1 MKHLLKS
8 LALAGCLMVLAK
20 NNVVRAQVADS
31 LERPVSENSPVKA
44 DLPEDAI
51 HRFSLDE
58 ALQYGQ
64 QHNTQV
70 KNALLDILIQE
81 QSNRQVAAAALPSV
95 TASGSVTDNLK
106 LQTVLLPG
114 EFMQQPAG
122 TFVPVTFGTT
132 YNTTAGVDANQVLF
146 DGQVFIGL
154 KARRTSMD
162 WKKAQADVTK
172 ENIRTNIYKIYYQLV
187 VSRTQMGLIQA
198 NIDRISKLKH
208 DTQLMYENGVAE
220 KLDIDK
226 SDVQL
231 TNLETEKQ
239 KLLVT
244 IANGYNGLKILL
256 GMPISDKLIL
266 TDSLSEDQIKSGILV
281 GNDFNYNQRNDYK
294 ALQLSRKLDA
304 FNVKR
309 YKYSK
314 LPTLNLAASYSK
326 QNQQNDLSF
335 SGDWFTSSFI
345 SLRLNIPLFSGF
357 SKNAQI
363 KQAGFELL
371 KADNQ
376 LFNLRQTID
385 NEIQTAKNNFGS
397 AISIMDYQKKN
408 MELAQK
414 VYDQT
419 KKKYEVGAGSQT
431 EINTAQTDLKAA
443 QTNYISAL
451 YDAVI
456 AKVDFLK
463 ATGKL

>member
-1 MKHLLKS
+1 MKHLFKS
-8 LALAGCLMVLAK
+8 LTLAGCLLILAQ
-20 NNVVRAQVADS
+20 NGPLRAQSLYTPDAQNDS
-31 LERPVSENSPVKA
+31 VT
-44 DLPEDAI
+44 LPRGDV
-51 HRFSLDE
+51 HRFSLED

-81 QSNRQVAAAALPSV
+81 QTNRGVAAAAMPSV
-95 TASGSVTDNLK
+95 SASGSLTDNLK
-106 LQTVLLPG
+106 LQTTLLPG
-114 EFMQQPAG
+114 EFLGQPAG

-154 KARRTSMD
+154 KARRTSID
-162 WKKAQADVTK
+162 WKNAQAEVTK
-172 ENIRTNIYKIYYQLV
+172 ENIRTNIYKLYYQLV
-187 VSRTQMGLIQA
+187 VSRTQMELIQA
-198 NIDRISKLKH
+198 NIDRISKLRH
-208 DTQLMYENGVAE
+208 GTQLMYENGVSE
-220 KLDIDK
+220 KLDVDK
-226 SDVQL
+226 IDVQL
-231 TNLETEKQ
+231 VNLKTEKQ
-239 KLLVT
+239 QTLVT

-256 GMPISDKLIL
+256 GMPVSDQLIL
-266 TDSLSEDQIKSGILV
+266 TDTLSEDQIKSGILV
-281 GNDFNYNQRNDYK
+281 ESDFNYAKRNDYK
-294 ALQLSRKLDA
+294 TLQLMKKLDE

-326 QNQQNDLSF
+326 QNQQNTLSF
-335 SGDWFTSSFI
+335 NGDWYTSSFLA
-345 SLRLNIPLFSGF
+345 LRLNIPIFSGF

-363 KQAGFELL
+363 KQAGFELQQV
-371 KADNQ
+371 DNQ
-376 LFNLRQTID
+376 LFNLKQTID
-385 NEIQTAKNNFGS
+385 NEIVTAKNNFTS

-408 MELAQK
+408 MDLAEE
-414 VYDQT
+414 VYNQT

-443 QTNYISAL
+443 EANYISAL

-463 ATGKL
+463 ATGSL